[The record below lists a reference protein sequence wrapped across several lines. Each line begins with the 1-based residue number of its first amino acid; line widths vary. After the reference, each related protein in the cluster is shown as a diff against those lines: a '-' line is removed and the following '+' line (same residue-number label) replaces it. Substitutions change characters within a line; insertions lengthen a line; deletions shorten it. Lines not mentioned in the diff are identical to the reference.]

1 MKPIRQ
7 FFARIKPAPT
17 GADRQ
22 RGMALML
29 VLGVLATVLLMVAH
43 LMTVAE
49 VIAKEAKVA
58 ALRSEMRY
66 QAEAAADTGF
76 WMLLTD
82 RRLFANRKLGQSLE
96 AREAVSDF
104 EPWMVDRRA
113 HAFDNDSCYV
123 YLQAAEQAFIV
134 TKPDTL
140 KDNVD
145 PDDQE
150 KLDEISEFID
160 VLNDYTDR
168 DDLKKLYGKEVDDY
182 AADGFPTLPR
192 NNAMQFREE
201 LYWLPNWQNCVVGE
215 VTVIPPR
222 NINYVM
228 GKNKPSFFSA
238 SEDYVKQVLDLGDN
252 EWGAIEQAREEWAN
266 NGTPLEDSLDA
277 ALYQTILGAF
287 DFNEADLAAISAV
300 SHAPGDPRIRLHVQV
315 IREVKITSGTIF
327 SDREQETFSIWEK
340 KLH

>member
-1 MKPIRQ
+1 MKSIRQ
-7 FFARIKPAPT
+7 IFIRKKATPT
-17 GADRQ
+17 SVERQ

-29 VLGVLATVLLMVAH
+29 VLGVLATVLLLVAH

-49 VIAKEAKVA
+49 IIAKESKVA
-58 ALRSEMRY
+58 TLRSEMRY
-66 QAEAAADTGF
+66 QAESAADTGF

-82 RRLFANRKLGQSLE
+82 RRLFANRRLGQSLE
-96 AREAVSDF
+96 TREAVSDF

-113 HAFDNDSCYV
+113 HAFDDDSCHV
-123 YLQAAEQAFIV
+123 YLQAAEQAFII
-134 TKPDTL
+134 TKPEAL
-140 KDNVD
+140 KDAVA

-150 KLDEISEFID
+150 KLDEISTFID

-168 DDLKKLYGKEVDDY
+168 DDLKKLYGMESDDY

-201 LYWLPNWQNCVVGE
+201 LYWLPNWQNCVIGE
-215 VTVIPPR
+215 VSIIPPR

-238 SEDYVKQVLDLGDN
+238 SEEYVKQVLDLSDA
-252 EWGAIEQAREEWAN
+252 EWEAIERAREEWVN
-266 NGTPLEDSLDA
+266 NGTPLEESLDA

-287 DFNEADLAAISAV
+287 NFNEADLAAISAV
-300 SHAPGDPRIRLHVQV
+300 SHAPADPRIRLHYRI
-315 IREVKITSGTIF
+315 IREVKINSGSIF
-327 SDREQETFSIWEK
+327 SDRDQETFSIWER

>member
-1 MKPIRQ
+1 MKSIRQ
-7 FFARIKPAPT
+7 RFTRKKPAPP
-17 GADRQ
+17 GDDRQ

-29 VLGVLATVLLMVAH
+29 VLGVLATVLVMVAH
-43 LMTVAE
+43 LMTVTE

-113 HAFDNDSCYV
+113 HAFDDDTCHV

-134 TKPDTL
+134 TKPDAL

-168 DDLKKLYGKEVDDY
+168 DDLKKLYGKEVDEY

-238 SEDYVKQVLDLGDN
+238 SEDYVKQILDLGDA
-252 EWGAIEQAREEWAN
+252 EWDAIEQAREEWAS
-266 NGTPLEDSLDA
+266 NGTPLEESLDA
-277 ALYQTILGAF
+277 ALYQTIMGAF
-287 DFNEADLAAISAV
+287 DFNEADLAAISAI
-300 SHAPGDPRIRLHVQV
+300 SHAPGDPRIRLHYQV
-315 IREVKITSGTIF
+315 IREVKINSGTIF
-327 SDREQETFSIWEK
+327 SDRDQETFSIWER

>member
-7 FFARIKPAPT
+7 FFAPKKPAPAVT
-17 GADRQ
+17 DRQ

-58 ALRSEMRY
+58 ALRAEMRY
-66 QAEAAADTGF
+66 QAEAAADTSF

-252 EWGAIEQAREEWAN
+252 EWDAIEQAREEWAN

-327 SDREQETFSIWEK
+327 SDRDQETFSIWEK

>member
-1 MKPIRQ
+1 MKTTRHSLAHTQPNR
-7 FFARIKPAPT
+7 T
-17 GADRQ
+17 NTDRQ

-43 LMTVAE
+43 LMTVTE

-58 ALRSEMRY
+58 ALRMEMRY
-66 QAEAAADTGF
+66 QAEAAADTSF

-82 RRLFANRKLGQSLE
+82 RRLFPNRKLGQSLE
-96 AREAVSDF
+96 AREAISDF
-104 EPWMVDRRA
+104 EPCMVDRRA
-113 HAFDNDSCYV
+113 HAFDNDSCHV
-123 YLQAAEQAFIV
+123 YIQAAEQAFII
-134 TKPDTL
+134 TKPETL

-150 KLDEISEFID
+150 KLDEVSAFID

-168 DDLKKLYGKEVDDY
+168 NDLKKLYGREYHDY
-182 AADGFPTLPR
+182 AAGGFPTLPR

-215 VTVIPPR
+215 VSVIPPR
-222 NINYVM
+222 NITYVM

-238 SEDYVKQVLDLGDN
+238 SEDYVKQTLDLSN
-252 EWGAIEQAREEWAN
+252 AEWDAIEQARDEWAN
-266 NGTPLEDSLDA
+266 NATPLEESLDA

-300 SHAPGDPRIRLHVQV
+300 CHAPGDPRIRLHAQV

-327 SDREQETFSIWEK
+327 SDRDRETFSIWER

>member
-7 FFARIKPAPT
+7 FFAPKKPAPT

-58 ALRSEMRY
+58 ALRAEMRY
-66 QAEAAADTGF
+66 QAEAAADTSF

-113 HAFDNDSCYV
+113 HAFDNDTCYV

-215 VTVIPPR
+215 VSVIPPR

-327 SDREQETFSIWEK
+327 SDRDQETFSIWER

>member
-7 FFARIKPAPT
+7 FIARKKPAPA

-238 SEDYVKQVLDLGDN
+238 SEDYVKQVLDLGDA
-252 EWGAIEQAREEWAN
+252 EWDAIEQAREEWAN
-266 NGTPLEDSLDA
+266 NGTPLEESLDA

-287 DFNEADLAAISAV
+287 DFNEADLAAISAIC
-300 SHAPGDPRIRLHVQV
+300 HAPGDPRIRLHVQV

-327 SDREQETFSIWEK
+327 SDRDQETFSIWEK

>member
-1 MKPIRQ
+1 MKCIRKIL
-7 FFARIKPAPT
+7 ARKKAASAAIE
-17 GADRQ
+17 RQ

-29 VLGVLATVLLMVAH
+29 VLGVLATVLILVAH

-49 VIAKEAKVA
+49 IIAKEAKVA
-58 ALRSEMRY
+58 SLRSEMRF
-66 QAEAAADTGF
+66 QAESAADTGF

-82 RRLFANRKLGQSLE
+82 RRLFANRRLGQSLE

-113 HAFDNDSCYV
+113 HAFDNDSCHV

-134 TKPDTL
+134 TKPEAL

-150 KLDEISEFID
+150 KLDEISTFID

-168 DDLKKLYGKEVDDY
+168 DDLKKLYGMESDDY
-182 AADGFPTLPR
+182 AADGLPTLPR

-215 VTVIPPR
+215 VTIIPPR

-228 GKNKPSFFSA
+228 GRNRPSFFSA
-238 SEDYVKQVLDLGDN
+238 SEEYVKQLLDLSDA
-252 EWGAIEQAREEWAN
+252 EWDAIEQARQEWAN
-266 NGTPLEDSLDA
+266 DGTPLEESLDA

-287 DFNEADLAAISAV
+287 DFNEPNLATISAV
-300 SHAPGDPRIRLHVQV
+300 CHAPTDPRIRLHCRVT
-315 IREVKITSGTIF
+315 REVNINSGSIF
-327 SDREQETFSIWEK
+327 SDRDQETFSIWER

>member
-7 FFARIKPAPT
+7 FFARKKPALA

-134 TKPDTL
+134 TKPEAL

-222 NINYVM
+222 NINYVI

-252 EWGAIEQAREEWAN
+252 EWDAIEQAREEWAN
-266 NGTPLEDSLDA
+266 NGTPLEESLDA